1 MNDVS
6 QPGAK
11 VWPDRR
17 VVFALVVML
26 AGGALLT
33 WWTVKH
39 TDQCMREELLF
50 QTSLVA
56 EELNPARVQALLGTE
71 ADLDAPDYLRLK
83 EQLACARTADEKWRF
98 LYLLGRRADRTVF
111 FFVDSEPAG
120 SRLESPAGQIYGEIS
135 ADDLRAFEKKAPLT
149 SGPATDRWG
158 TWISAMVPL
167 TDPETGDLVAV
178 LGLDYAAHD
187 WKRMLLRAS
196 LPPILL
202 TLGMAAIL
210 VIGLVLFARRDR
222 RAGLS
227 LDKYRYL
234 QPTLVVTTVGM
245 FLTISFSWLAHE
257 KEAHARRSAF
267 QQLASDRTVA
277 VANVFHTLHDIE
289 LESLVRFIKSSEVV
303 SPAEFR
309 DYTGYLVKN
318 PAVMSW
324 EWVRPVPESDK
335 DRVEAQVRGE
345 GLPGFAIWQKGPQG
359 NPVPAAGRD
368 MYYPVV
374 RVAPMAGNDHA
385 LGHDLGSEP
394 LFRAALEEAVRTGL
408 STCSDPVSILPG
420 TDGRKAILTCRPV
433 FIAEGQPRRLHGF
446 VLAVLS
452 MDDVLASAHLKEAVA
467 LELALVRPGA
477 AWEVLAASWP
487 TNHHPDGGFSV
498 TRPVFAFGKTFLVN
512 AYANE
517 AFTRLYP
524 AQAGKLVALLGLL
537 LTTMVAVLTGVVR
550 HKRQQL
556 ELEVAERT
564 AELAEAKHRM
574 ELAICGADLGT
585 WDWEVPTGKVTF
597 NERMAE
603 MLGYSL
609 GEIEQHVSTWE
620 KIIVPDDMP
629 ATVKAMTLHL
639 QGKTEFYEMEHRLQ
653 HKAGQWI
660 WVLAKGRA
668 IKRHGDGSPLRVCG
682 TYLDITKRK
691 KAEEDQKKLE
701 DHLAQVHKLEAIGRL
716 AGGVA
721 HDLNNLLSPIIGY
734 GEMILADLDSSD
746 PRRKSIDAILRAG
759 YRARDLVGQ
768 LLSFSRKQA
777 LEFKPLDINK
787 TIRDFEP
794 LLRRTIPEDIEIRVV
809 LSPQATTVMADVVQ
823 IDQVIMNLVVNAADA
838 MPDGGQLTIETVVVE
853 LDEEY
858 AARHIAVKPGQY
870 LMLAVSDTGCGMDEK
885 TRERI
890 FEPFYSTKGEQGT
903 GLGLATVFGIVKQ
916 HGGNIWVYSEPGQ
929 GTTFKIYL
937 PVSENDPVEREISQE
952 SAGGLTGTETILLAE
967 DNEEVRHLVS
977 ALLDRQ
983 GYTLYLAKNGMEALE
998 ILAALGGQIDLLL
1011 TDVVMPG
1018 MNGKELYQKATTRHP
1033 NLKVLFM
1040 SGYTDNV
1047 IAHRGVLDAGI
1058 AYIQK
1063 PFTVQAISEKV
1074 RRVLDQ

>member
-1 MNDVS
+1 MNDIRQS
-6 QPGAK
+6 GAA
-11 VWPDRR
+11 VWLSRR
-17 VVFALVVML
+17 VVVALVVIL

-39 TDQCMREELLF
+39 ADQCMREDLLF
-50 QTSLVA
+50 QARLVA
-56 EELNPARVQALLGTE
+56 EALNPARVQALLGTE
-71 ADLDAPDYLRLK
+71 ADLHAPDYFRLK
-83 EQLACARTADEKWRF
+83 EQLASAKTVNEKWRF
-98 LYLLGRRADRTVF
+98 LYLLGRRADRGVF

-120 SRLESPAGQIYGEIS
+120 SKLESPAGQIYWEIT
-135 ADDLRAFEKKAPLT
+135 ADDLRAFDTKAPLT

-158 TWISAMVPL
+158 TWISALVPL
-167 TDPETGDLVAV
+167 SDPDTGDLVAV

-187 WKRMLLRAS
+187 WKRLLLQAS

-202 TLGMAAIL
+202 TLCMTAIL
-210 VIGLVLFARRDR
+210 VIGSALFVRGARL
-222 RAGLS
+222 AGLS
-227 LDKYRYL
+227 PGRYRYP
-234 QPTLVVTTVGM
+234 QPTLVVATVGL
-245 FLTISFSWLAHE
+245 FLSIAASWLAQE
-257 KEAHARRSAF
+257 KEAHARRNAF
-267 QQLASDRTVA
+267 QQLASDRTA
-277 VANVFHTLHDIE
+277 AIAGVFHTLHDIE
-289 LESLVRFIKSSEVV
+289 LEALVRFIKSSEVV

-324 EWVRPVPESDK
+324 EWVQPVPEP
-335 DRVEAQVRGE
+335 DRDRLEAQIRDE
-345 GLPGFAIWQKGPQG
+345 GLPGFAIWQKDAQG
-359 NPVPAAGRD
+359 NSVPAAGRN

-374 RVAPMAGNDHA
+374 RVASMAGNDQA

-394 LFRAALEEAVRTGL
+394 LFRAPLEEAMRTGL
-408 STCSDPVSILPG
+408 ATCSDPVRVQG
-420 TDGRKAILTCRPV
+420 KDGQKAILTCRPV
-433 FIAEGQPRRLHGF
+433 FIAEGHPSRLLGF
-446 VLAVLS
+446 VLAVLN
-452 MDDVLASAHLKEAVA
+452 MDDVLARAHSNAAMV
-467 LELALVRPGA
+467 LELTLVRPEEISA
-477 AWEVLAASWP
+477 VLAASWHG
-487 TNHHPDGGFSV
+487 NHHPGQGFFV

-512 AYANE
+512 AYPNQ
-517 AFTRLYP
+517 AFMSLYP
-524 AQAGKLVALLGLL
+524 LQAGKLVALLGLL
-537 LTTMVAVLTGVVR
+537 LTAIVVVLTGVVR
-550 HKRQQL
+550 RERQQL

-564 AELAEAKHRM
+564 AELADAKHRM

-585 WDWEVPTGKVTF
+585 WDWEVSTGKVTF

-603 MLGYSL
+603 MLGYSPH
-609 GEIEQHVSTWE
+609 EIEQHASTWE
-620 KIIVPDDMP
+620 KIIVPEDMP
-629 ATVKAMTLHL
+629 ETVKAMTLHL
-639 QGKTEFYEMEHRLQ
+639 QGKTDFYEMEHRLQ

-668 IKRHGDGSPLRVCG
+668 TKRDDDGSPLRVCG

-691 KAEEDQKKLE
+691 QVEEEQKKLE

-734 GEMILADLDSSD
+734 GEMILADLDRSD
-746 PRRKSIDAILRAG
+746 PRGKSIDAILRAG

-777 LEFKPLDINK
+777 MELKPLDINK

-794 LLRRTIPEDIEIRVV
+794 LLRRTIPEDIEIR
-809 LSPQATTVMADVVQ
+809 LMLAPHAAAVMADVVQ

-858 AARHIAVKPGQY
+858 AARHIAVQPGQY

-916 HGGNIWVYSEPGQ
+916 HGGNIWVYSETGL

-937 PVSENDPVEREISQE
+937 PVAEQVSGEREISQE
-952 SAGGLTGTETILLAE
+952 TAGGLTGTETILLVE
-967 DNEEVRHLVS
+967 DNEEVRHLAS
-977 ALLDRQ
+977 AILDRQ
-983 GYTLYLAKNGMEALE
+983 GYTLHLAKNGTEALE
-998 ILAALGGQIDLLL
+998 IMASLGGQVDLLL

-1018 MNGKELYQKATTRHP
+1018 MNGKELYQKAASSHP
-1033 NLKVLFM
+1033 HLKVLFM

-1047 IAHRGVLDAGI
+1047 IAHRGVLEAGI
-1058 AYIQK
+1058 AYLQK

-1074 RRVLDQ
+1074 RKVLDQ